1 MSEAFTTSTA
11 RNIFYGGTLF
21 FLLVFLAL
29 TYQTEQSIPSR
40 DKREML
46 SDPRVAAGKK
56 IWETHNCIGCHTL
69 LGEGA
74 YFAPELGNV
83 VKRLGSEEAV
93 KAFIQSRPVERHP
106 GAAQHAAVQFHGR
119 ATRRDRRVPELR
131 VANQH
136 RQVAAQH
143 SGLIRTDQEIT
154 MQYKSQAVAKP
165 YFIAAIALF
174 VAQILFGLIMGLQYV
189 MGDFLFP
196 EIPFN
201 VARMV
206 HTNALIVWLLMGF
219 MGAAYYLIPEE
230 AETELFSPKLAIAL
244 FWIFLVAA
252 GLTVVG
258 YLTVPYATLAK
269 MTGNDLL
276 PTMGR
281 EFLEQPLITK
291 VGIVVV
297 ALAFLFNITMTV
309 LKGRKTSIATVLL
322 IGLWGLAIMF
332 LFSFVNPDNIV
343 RDKFYWWWV
352 VHLWVEGVWELILG
366 AILAFVLIKVT
377 GVDREII
384 EKWLYVIVTLTLISG
399 ILGTGHHYYWIG
411 TPEYWQLIGSIFSA
425 LEPIPFFG
433 MTLFAFNMVNRRRR
447 EHPNKA
453 ATLWALGTGVMA
465 FLGAGVWGFLHTLS
479 PVNYYTHGT
488 QITAAHGHMAFYGA
502 YVMAVLTIISYAM
515 PIMRGRAANSNKAQV
530 VEMWA
535 FWLMTVSI
543 VFITLFLTA
552 AGILQVWL
560 QRVSDSPLPFM
571 VAQDQISL
579 FYWMREW
586 SGVVFLIGLCI
597 YIWSFFIPGEEKAKA

>member
-1 MSEAFTTSTA
+1 
-11 RNIFYGGTLF
+11 
-21 FLLVFLAL
+21 
-29 TYQTEQSIPSR
+29 
-40 DKREML
+40 
-46 SDPRVAAGKK
+46 
-56 IWETHNCIGCHTL
+56 
-69 LGEGA
+69 
-74 YFAPELGNV
+74 
-83 VKRLGSEEAV
+83 
-93 KAFIQSRPVERHP
+93 
-106 GAAQHAAVQFHGR
+106 
-119 ATRRDRRVPELR
+119 
-131 VANQH
+131 
-136 RQVAAQH
+136 
-143 SGLIRTDQEIT
+143 

-165 YFIAAIALF
+165 YFVAAIALF

-189 MGDFLFP
+189 WGDFLFP
-196 EIPFN
+196 YIPFN

-219 MGAAYYLIPEE
+219 MGATYYLIPEE
-230 AETELFSPKLAIAL
+230 AETELVSPKLALAM

-258 YLTVPYATLAK
+258 YLTVPYARLAA

-281 EFLEQPLITK
+281 EFLEQPTITK
-291 VGIVVV
+291 LGIVVV
-297 ALAFLFNITMTV
+297 ALAFLFNVTLTV
-309 LKGRKTSIATVLL
+309 LKGRKTAINTVLL
-322 IGLWGLAIMF
+322 IGLWGLAVLF
-332 LFSFVNPDNIV
+332 LFSFVNPHNVV

-352 VHLWVEGVWELILG
+352 VHLWVEGVWELVLG
-366 AILAFVLIKVT
+366 SILAFVLIKVT
-377 GVDREII
+377 GVDREVI
-384 EKWLYVIVTLTLISG
+384 EKWLYVIITLTLVTG

-425 LEPIPFFG
+425 LEPIPFFA
-433 MTLFAFNMVNRRRR
+433 MTLFAFNMVNKRRR

-453 ATLWALGTGVMA
+453 ATLWVLGTGVMA

-502 YVMAVLTIISYAM
+502 YVMVNLALISYAM
-515 PIMRGRAANSNKAQV
+515 PILRGRAANSNKSQV
-530 VEMWA
+530 AEMWG

-560 QRVSDSPLPFM
+560 QRVSDNPLPFM
-571 VAQDQISL
+571 VAQEQVSL

-586 SGVVFLIGLCI
+586 TGVIFLIGLLV
-597 YIWSFFIPGEEKAKA
+597 YIWSFFIPGEEKAA